1 MPLPGISLGPDVGG
15 GIGAGLENVE
25 PEMLQQELQKQQVQA
40 GKMKLASDQNAM
52 QQQQLQQL
60 DAQAAF
66 IAKIGRNNPG
76 GDTNP
81 QIASQLDSWAQK
93 RGLPSPVVRNDDG
106 SFKINFDA
114 VPGSGGYN
122 DLTDAEKTDFEASPE
137 SVRRIKYPGLTEDKY
152 KSQVYISNPAEQ
164 DSMRT
169 QWQKLV
175 SGLGKDQTPTT
186 VALWLETTQGATS
199 VISVPEAVSMLQN
212 PDFAKQ
218 AIGPAV
224 QAKLDQLRLL
234 GLSDAAKS
242 NWYRVQTQVLP
253 ERTAAQIT
261 HWQNSDRTAAAGLGI
276 RQQIADADTKKADGY
291 LQSVNNTAGL
301 IAARITDLKARS
313 EQIRTAITNR
323 STPLAQAGIKAL
335 TGQIT
340 GLNTLMGNATKQLD
354 ALMQIPRPSDDQIAQ
369 ISTLQDQINGY
380 AIQIQGA
387 QSDLGVYNQAIEQ
400 QLSDKT
406 SKGSGKP
413 YTFPQANLPL
423 LAKGM
428 KVPGHPE
435 YTSTGESDGHGG
447 VIVQDANGN
456 KMGYKSQ

>member
-1 MPLPGISLGPDVGG
+1 MPLPGIALGPDVGG

-40 GKMKLASDQNAM
+40 GKMQLASDANAM
-52 QQQQLQQL
+52 QQQQQQQL

-81 QIASQLDSWAQK
+81 QIASQLDAWAQK
-93 RGLPSPVVRNDDG
+93 RGLPSPVQRSDDG

-122 DLTDAEKTDFEASPE
+122 DLTDAEKADFMASPE
-137 SVRRIKYPGLTEDKY
+137 AVRRVKYPGQTEDRY

-212 PDFAKQ
+212 PDFAKST
-218 AIGPAV
+218 IGPAV
-224 QAKLDQLRLL
+224 QAKLDSLRVL
-234 GLSDAAKS
+234 GLSEAAKA
-242 NWYRVQTQVLP
+242 NWYRIQTQVLP
-253 ERTAAQIT
+253 ERTAAQIS
-261 HWQNSDRTAAAGLGI
+261 HWQAGDKT
-276 RQQIADADTKKADGY
+276 RQQIADADTKKADAY
-291 LQSVNNTAGL
+291 LTNVNNTAGL

-313 EQIRTAITNR
+313 DQIRTAIDNR

-335 TGQIT
+335 SGQIN

-354 ALMQIPRPSDDQIAQ
+354 ALMQIPRPSDDQIQQ

-380 AIQIQGA
+380 AVQIQGA

-406 SKGSGKP
+406 SKGAGKP
-413 YTFPQANLPL
+413 YTFTKANLPL